1 MNEVT
6 RLIEVNED
14 KLVCLKKYSDCND
27 MMLKMIEDR
36 NLSALKNIRP
46 KKSAL
51 ISSMKLL
58 DDKLVDLV
66 EALKAKEEISD
77 LSELDTTKY
86 EELKRLKDIS
96 LSVLRLTL
104 EVKKQDEVVAEKLDS
119 SFEEYRT
126 SKSKVNTNKL
136 ESFTKDYFE
145 S

>member
-27 MMLKMIEDR
+27 MMLKMLEDR